1 MKAVFG
7 IFGVL
12 ALLGVV
18 YGLAFLGIIPV
29 QKMAGQ
35 SPALVH
41 ALAALHLAKAKKP
54 AHGASPVAAPNPER
68 LALDA
73 QKKKLAADQAQLEK
87 DRATLEAQKRQPATP
102 ADGGSGVSPASAS
115 DNTVKLGAIYATMSA
130 DDLARIFGKLPDPD
144 VIASL
149 TQLDEK
155 KAGQVLATLPADRA
169 ARLTRRMSRVSAA
182 NSPSGAPAPSPRM
195 SL

>member
-1 MKAVFG
+1 MKAVLG

-12 ALLGVV
+12 VLLGVA
-18 YGLAFLGIIPV
+18 YGLAFLGVIPV
-29 QKMAGQ
+29 QKIAGK
-35 SPALVH
+35 SPTLASALK
-41 ALAALHLAKAKKP
+41 ALHLAKAKKP
-54 AHGASPVAAPNPER
+54 ARVASPAAAPDPER

-87 DRATLEAQKRQPATP
+87 DRATLEAQKQTPAPP
-102 ADGGSGVSPASAS
+102 ADGDGGASPAPVS
-115 DNTVKLGAIYATMSA
+115 DNAAKLGAIYATMSA

-149 TQLDEK
+149 AQLDEK

-169 ARLTRRMSRVSAA
+169 ARLTRQMSRVTLASA
-182 NSPSGAPAPSPRM
+182 SPNAPLPSPRA

>member
-1 MKAVFG
+1 MKAVLG
-7 IFGVL
+7 VFGVL
-12 ALLGVV
+12 ALLGVA
-18 YGLAFLGIIPV
+18 YGLAFLGVIPV
-29 QKMAGQ
+29 QKMAGK
-35 SPALVH
+35 SPALAS
-41 ALAALHLAKAKKP
+41 ALKALHLAKAKKP
-54 AHGASPVAAPNPER
+54 AHGAAPVAAPDPER
-68 LALDA
+68 QALDA

-87 DRATLEAQKRQPATP
+87 DRVALEAQKRTPAAP
-102 ADGGSGVSPASAS
+102 ADGGGASPAPAP
-115 DNTVKLGAIYATMSA
+115 DNAAKLGAIYATMSA

-169 ARLTRRMSRVSAA
+169 ARLTQRMSRVTVASAPPGT
-182 NSPSGAPAPSPRM
+182 PSPSPRT

>member
-7 IFGVL
+7 LFGVL
-12 ALLGVV
+12 ALLGVA

-29 QKMAGQ
+29 QKMAGK
-35 SPALVH
+35 SPGLASALV
-41 ALAALHLAKAKKP
+41 ALHLAKAKKP
-54 AHGASPVAAPNPER
+54 AHSASPVAVPNPEQQ
-68 LALDA
+68 ALDA

-87 DRATLEAQKRQPATP
+87 DRTALEAGKQPP
-102 ADGGSGVSPASAS
+102 APASPDGTASTPAS
-115 DNTVKLGAIYATMSA
+115 DNAAKIGAIYATMSA

-144 VIASL
+144 VIQSL

-155 KAGQVLATLPADRA
+155 KAGQVLAVLPADRA
-169 ARLTRRMSRVSAA
+169 ARLAKRMSGVSLASA
-182 NSPSGAPAPSPRM
+182 PSGTAARSPRM